1 MEQVMKSLSDTW
13 SSVMDYCRGQIT
25 EVAFKTWLEP
35 LNLVDFD
42 GETATISTIDEF
54 PKKIITQKYMGLL
67 NSGFENTIGFPVKI
81 EIVVVEEGEEYIR
94 EGESSGSI
102 NLEGDL
108 NGDEEYTFDT
118 FVVGSSN
125 RFAHAAAQSVAT
137 APGKNYNPLFIYGNS
152 GLGKTHLLSAICHE
166 IKKRDPNANIIY
178 TRGEDFTNEMINYLA
193 EKNMIEFH
201 NKYRNADILLIDD
214 IQFISGKISTQE
226 EFFHTFDALFRMGK
240 QIVLTSDRLPKEI
253 LTLSERL
260 RSRFESGLIADIQ
273 PPDLETRMAILKRKA
288 TALNLNIPN
297 DVIQFIAEK
306 IKTNIRQLEGTVKK
320 MKALKSVDTELPY
333 IILAQNAVRDVLSDE
348 KPVAITV
355 DDIISEVSKVC
366 SVSEEDIRSK
376 KQNAQTSRAR
386 QIAMYI
392 VREITGLSTEA
403 IGKNF
408 GNKDH
413 STVIYSLKKI
423 EKEMK
428 NNSSLRAMIS
438 DITRNIR
445 EE

>member
-1 MEQVMKSLSDTW
+1 MKSLSDTW
-13 SSVMDYCRGQIT
+13 SSVMEYCRGQIT

-54 PKKIITQKYMGLL
+54 PKKIITQKYLGLL
-67 NSGFENTIGFPVKI
+67 NSGFENTIGFPVRI
-81 EIVVVEEGEEYIR
+81 EIVVVEEGDEYAP
-94 EGESSGSI
+94 ESESASSI
-102 NLEGDL
+102 NLESDL

-125 RFAHAAAQSVAT
+125 RFAHAAAQSVAA

-166 IKKRDPNANIIY
+166 IKKRDPGANIIY

-201 NKYRNADILLIDD
+201 NKYRSADILLIDD

-288 TALNLNIPN
+288 TALDLNIPN
-297 DVIQFIAEK
+297 DVIQFIAER
-306 IKTNIRQLEGTVKK
+306 IKNNIRQLEGTVKK
-320 MKALKSVDTELPY
+320 MKALKSVDSELPY

-428 NNSSLRAMIS
+428 VNSSLRAMIS

>member
-1 MEQVMKSLSDTW
+1 MKSLSDTW
-13 SSVMDYCRGQIT
+13 ASVMAYCKSQIT

-35 LNLVDFD
+35 LKLVDFD
-42 GETATISTIDEF
+42 GEKAVISTIDEF
-54 PKKIITQKYMGLL
+54 PKKIITQKYLTL
-67 NSGFENTIGFPVKI
+67 INNGFENAIGFPVQL
-81 EIVVVEEGEEYIR
+81 EIVVVEEGEEYIKDAPAD
-94 EGESSGSI
+94 SI
-102 NLEGDL
+102 NLERDL
-108 NGDEEYTFDT
+108 NADEEYTFDT

-125 RFAHAAAQSVAT
+125 RFAHAAAQSVAM

-201 NKYRNADILLIDD
+201 NKYRSADILLIDD

-253 LTLSERL
+253 LTLSDRL

-320 MKALKSVDTELPY
+320 MKALKSVDSELPY

-348 KPVAITV
+348 KPVAVTV
-355 DDIISEVSKVC
+355 DDIISEVAKVC

-376 KQNAQTSRAR
+376 KQDAQTSRAR

-428 NNSSLRAMIS
+428 TNSSLRAMIS
-438 DITRNIR
+438 DITRNIK

>member
-1 MEQVMKSLSDTW
+1 
-13 SSVMDYCRGQIT
+13 
-25 EVAFKTWLEP
+25 
-35 LNLVDFD
+35 
-42 GETATISTIDEF
+42 
-54 PKKIITQKYMGLL
+54 MGLL

>member
-1 MEQVMKSLSDTW
+1 MKSLSDTW
-13 SSVMDYCRGQIT
+13 ASVMNYCRSQIN
-25 EVAFKTWLEP
+25 EIAFKTWLEP

-54 PKKIITQKYMGLL
+54 PKKIITQKYLGLL
-67 NSGFENTIGFPVKI
+67 NSGFENTIGFPVEI
-81 EIVVVEEGEEYIR
+81 NMIVVPEGEEY
-94 EGESSGSI
+94 ENNAAPQSGI
-102 NLEGDL
+102 NLENDL
-108 NGDEEYTFDT
+108 SADEEYTFDT

-125 RFAHAAAQSVAT
+125 RFAHAAAQSVAM

-166 IKKRDPNANIIY
+166 IQKNNPSANIIY

-193 EKNMIEFH
+193 EKNMNEFH

-240 QIVLTSDRLPKEI
+240 QIVLTSDRPPKEI
-253 LTLSERL
+253 LTLSDRL

-273 PPDLETRMAILKRKA
+273 PPDLETRMAIVKRKA

-297 DVIQFIAEK
+297 DVTQFIAER
-306 IKTNIRQLEGTVKK
+306 IKSNIRQLEGTVKK
-320 MKALKSVDTELPY
+320 IKALKSVDSELPY
-333 IILAQNAVRDVLSDE
+333 IVFAQNAVRDVLSDE
-348 KPVAITV
+348 KPVAVTV
-355 DDIISEVSKVC
+355 EDIISEVAKVC
-366 SVSEEDIRSK
+366 AVSETDICSK
-376 KQNAQTSRAR
+376 KQDAQTSRAR
-386 QIAMYI
+386 QIAMYV

-423 EKEMK
+423 TKEMK
-428 NNSSLRAMIS
+428 TNGSLRAMVS
-438 DITRNIR
+438 DIIHNIKD
-445 EE
+445 E

>member
-1 MEQVMKSLSDTW
+1 MKSLSDTW

>member
-1 MEQVMKSLSDTW
+1 MKSLSDTW

-102 NLEGDL
+102 NLDGDL

-166 IKKRDPNANIIY
+166 IRKRDPNANIIY

>member
-1 MEQVMKSLSDTW
+1 MKSLSDTW
-13 SSVMDYCRGQIT
+13 ASVMAYCKSQIT

-35 LNLVDFD
+35 LKLVDFD
-42 GETATISTIDEF
+42 GEKAVISTIDEF
-54 PKKIITQKYMGLL
+54 PKKIITQKYLTL
-67 NSGFENTIGFPVKI
+67 INNGFENAIGFPVQL
-81 EIVVVEEGEEYIR
+81 EIVVVEEGEEYIKDAPAD
-94 EGESSGSI
+94 SI
-102 NLEGDL
+102 NLERDL
-108 NGDEEYTFDT
+108 NADEEYTFDT

-125 RFAHAAAQSVAT
+125 RFAHAAAQSVAM

-166 IKKRDPNANIIY
+166 IKKRDPNTNIIY

-201 NKYRNADILLIDD
+201 NKYRSADILLIDD

-253 LTLSERL
+253 LTLSDRL

-320 MKALKSVDTELPY
+320 MKALKSVDSELPY

-348 KPVAITV
+348 KPVAVTV
-355 DDIISEVSKVC
+355 DDIISEVAKVC

-376 KQNAQTSRAR
+376 KQDAQTSRAR

-428 NNSSLRAMIS
+428 TNSSLRAMIS
-438 DITRNIR
+438 DITRNIK

>member
-1 MEQVMKSLSDTW
+1 MKSLSDTW

-178 TRGEDFTNEMINYLA
+178 TRGEDFTNEMINYRA

>member
-1 MEQVMKSLSDTW
+1 MKSLSDTW

-201 NKYRNADILLIDD
+201 NKYRNDAILLIDD

-240 QIVLTSDRLPKEI
+240 QIVPTSDRLPKEI

-260 RSRFESGLIADIQ
+260 RSRFERGLLADIQ
-273 PPDLETRMAILKRKA
+273 PPDLETRMAILQRKA